1 MLETLIKRQELT
13 TEDIKSLCDDWAV
26 QTTYK
31 GNIAYHIRGEGQ
43 DTLIIPSF
51 KCAWYD
57 MARIQRQNER
67 ARGLDDTGTDSF
79 KFMGCYNCDGFNK
92 ECKTYYIPKVKNDY
106 FK

>member
-1 MLETLIKRQELT
+1 
-13 TEDIKSLCDDWAV
+13 
-26 QTTYK
+26 
-31 GNIAYHIRGEGQ
+31 
-43 DTLIIPSF
+43 
-51 KCAWYD
+51 